1 MKKIARNH
9 ILKWLLLVVLN
20 VIIIMIVENVPR
32 ENYTKYM
39 LSFVPLYA
47 VFYGIFSRFLTKS
60 TLFPTIILFIPFWYI
75 LGGKILLDS
84 LYSGDYIGANSTF
97 LFNFLGVC
105 ALPGVYCV
113 FAAIS
118 SLLTGFVIWLITT
131 IICKN
136 LRREKMAGKRQ
147 SNTGE

>member
-84 LYSGDYIGANSTF
+84 LYSG
-97 LFNFLGVC
+97 
-105 ALPGVYCV
+105 
-113 FAAIS
+113 
-118 SLLTGFVIWLITT
+118 
-131 IICKN
+131 K
-136 LRREKMAGKRQ
+136 
-147 SNTGE
+147 GE